1 MKKSTV
7 RLLIACLVLFG
18 LGAGSLSA
26 AAPVSVNANL
36 DHRLKFRIDGR
47 DWISP
52 SAPLSYKGT
61 TYLPVRAVS
70 NALGLD
76 IKYEAASGSIIILTG
91 KSGASAPAA
100 GQSEPGAK
108 ARGLEPV
115 VAKAD
120 PNLKFWIDG
129 AQWTP
134 SAPPLSYKGTT
145 YLPVRAISGALGLD
159 IKYEAAT
166 LTINVSSGQ
175 SPGTGGNGGS
185 APSAAALPL
194 FDSRYEQ
201 GGYELHTG
209 QSDKLTYAGKK
220 YGRVLYS
227 PDSYQHLYVYPQ
239 GKYPVLS
246 LQIAASEVTVVEFLG
261 AGREKLKSV
270 EIQKGVVSTVTLD
283 VSKFT
288 GDQYVTIYARPFHD
302 NLHGEVYIF
311 DTSKYT
317 NDKEASS
324 VLPEAPKTLPLFESQ
339 YEAGGYEIHSGQS
352 DKLTYAGKKYAKV
365 LYSPYGYQ
373 NLYVY
378 PKGKYAALLLHIAS
392 TEAAVVRFT
401 DDNGELIRSA
411 DVPKGTVTEIELDIS
426 KFTGDRYVTIY
437 VEPAV
442 SDLEGEVFIFE
453 TSHYK

>member
-1 MKKSTV
+1 MKSTV

-26 AAPVSVNANL
+26 AAPASVNANL

-76 IKYEAASGSIIILTG
+76 IKYEASSGSIIILTG
-91 KSGASAPAA
+91 KSGASAPGGGLTAA
-100 GQSEPGAK
+100 GEKS
-108 ARGLEPV
+108 RGLEPV

-120 PNLKFWIDG
+120 PNLKFLIDG

-159 IKYEAAT
+159 IKYESAT
-166 LTINVSSGQ
+166 LTIHVASGKSS
-175 SPGTGGNGGS
+175 GTGGSGGS
-185 APSAAALPL
+185 APSAATLPL

-220 YGRVLYS
+220 YSKLLY
-227 PDSYQHLYVYPQ
+227 
-239 GKYPVLS
+239 
-246 LQIAASEVTVVEFLG
+246 T
-261 AGREKLKSV
+261 
-270 EIQKGVVSTVTLD
+270 
-283 VSKFT
+283 
-288 GDQYVTIYARPFHD
+288 
-302 NLHGEVYIF
+302 
-311 DTSKYT
+311 
-317 NDKEASS
+317 
-324 VLPEAPKTLPLFESQ
+324 
-339 YEAGGYEIHSGQS
+339 
-352 DKLTYAGKKYAKV
+352 
-365 LYSPYGYQ
+365 PYGYQ

-378 PKGKYAALLLHIAS
+378 PKGKYATLALHIAS

-401 DDNGELIRSA
+401 DDNGEQLKTANI
-411 DVPKGTVTEIELDIS
+411 PKGTVTEIELDVS

-437 VEPAV
+437 IEPAV